1 MFRKFMENGNFRLL
15 LESVEAGENCSV
27 FGLNIGEKLATTES
41 ADFLFYVVGDIDDT
55 VMIEERLV
63 AMGRKCAVL
72 PQVIDVFLGKFS
84 NFDQILKTLYGIKRG
99 EIDAVVLT
107 PEMLTQKVP
116 SMDDLSLIS
125 LKVGDIVDLNKLTK
139 TLITFGYKRVDMV
152 SSVGEFT
159 LRGDVLDIYPLGGEP
174 TRITTDFDT
183 IDAIKLYNSV
193 TMLASKSIASIDIPL
208 CKFFMTSKEDVDKY
222 YEKFDLKKDG
232 GYLEIIDN
240 LACDDCKNMLFDTR
254 LSVTIFDYAPNGMI
268 AFDGAKNIFSKLKDY
283 VQLYNEKIKSV
294 DHPYKKSFEKAII
307 SEKDALSFS
316 STLTLIAFQTIT
328 EANRLF
334 TPKKVFSIRTLPA
347 VNYVRH
353 TNILGL
359 DLTNY
364 SRLGYTVIMCAG
376 SDENKQRLMGE
387 LNKLGINYSAFDMV
401 SQCIKSGINV
411 VRKNYPLD
419 ILLPEEKLAVVS
431 TKSLFGFRK
440 KVVETESVSFEG
452 DVPKAGD
459 YIVHNTHGV
468 GKCLGVETLKISEG
482 YRDYVLMEYKGGDK
496 VYLPVENLD
505 QVSKYVG
512 GEKAPALNKI
522 GGADFAK
529 TKARVKSAVKKIA
542 FDLIALYKE
551 RLNAKGYTYPVDTD
565 MQADFENSFQFDET
579 VDQQKAID
587 DCKLDMESG
596 KIMDRLVCGDVGFG
610 KTEVALRVAFKT
622 ILSGKQVAFMCP
634 TTILSEQH
642 YNTALSRMSD
652 FGVKVAVLNRL
663 KTPRQVEQIKREI
676 GEGKI
681 DLVCGTQK
689 LLASD
694 INYKNL
700 GLLILDEE
708 QKFGVADK
716 EKIKNI
722 KKRVNVL
729 TLSATPIP
737 RTLNM
742 ALMGIRDISIIST
755 PPVIRQSVVVNVL
768 EFNDEMLKT
777 AISRELDRGGQVL
790 IVYNRIDSV
799 YNFATHIRALFEG
812 VKVSVAH
819 GKMTSTEMETEILN
833 LYSGKTQILVST
845 TIIENG
851 IDLPNA
857 NTLIVINSDTL
868 GLSQLYQLKG
878 RVGRSDKLAFAYF
891 TFDGSKALSETAYK
905 RLEAIEEFSEMGSGF
920 KIAMRDLEIRG
931 AGSVLGAEQSG
942 HIEKVG
948 YNMYVQMLGDTVRE
962 LKGEEV
968 ENRLEVRV
976 ETTISAYLSKEYVES
991 TGRRMSMYKDI
1002 ARISSPSALS
1012 EFLASTESIYGEPP
1026 SDLVNLCKISLIK
1039 NLASK
1044 IGATR
1049 VAIKKTS
1056 KIILEDR
1063 DRLTENIIFACEAY
1077 PNNTSLDLSNTP
1089 TIEIKG
1095 IKEDEMLDFLIALL
1109 LSI

>member
-1 MFRKFMENGNFRLL
+1 MFRKFMGNGNFRLL

-27 FGLNIGEKLATTES
+27 FGLNIGEKLATTEG

-55 VMIEERLV
+55 VAIEERLW
-63 AMGRKCAVL
+63 AMGRKCAIM
-72 PQVIDVFLGKFS
+72 PKVIDLFSGKFS
-84 NFDQILKTLYGIKRG
+84 NFEQVLKVLYGIKRG
-99 EIDAVVLT
+99 EIDAVIMT
-107 PEMLTQKVP
+107 PEVLSQKVP
-116 SMDDLSLIS
+116 SIDDLVSVS
-125 LKVGDIVDLNKLTK
+125 LKVGDDVSLDGLTK
-139 TLITFGYKRVDMV
+139 KLVSFGYKRVDMV
-152 SSVGEFT
+152 SGVGEFT

-183 IDAIKLYNSV
+183 IDGIKLYNSV
-193 TMLASKSIASIDIPL
+193 TMLASKSLNSIEIPM
-208 CKFFMTSKEDVDKY
+208 CKFFMATQQNVHEYYDK
-222 YEKFDLKKDG
+222 FGLKKDG
-232 GYLEIIDN
+232 GYFEIIDN
-240 LACDDCKNMLFDTR
+240 LASDDCKNMVFDKR
-254 LSVTIFDYAPNGMI
+254 LLGTIFDYVQNGMI
-268 AFDGAKNIFSKLKDY
+268 VFDGAKNIYSRLNDY
-283 VQLYNEKIKSV
+283 ILSYNEKLKGASA
-294 DHPYKKSFEKAII
+294 PYKKVFEKALV
-307 SEKDALSFS
+307 STKDLLSFPDG
-316 STLTLIAFQTIT
+316 LTLVAFQAIT
-328 EANRLF
+328 EANRIF
-334 TPKKVFSIRTLPA
+334 TPNKVFSIRTLPS

-353 TNILGL
+353 TNVLSL
-359 DLTNY
+359 DLANY
-364 SRLGYTVIMCAG
+364 SRLGYTVILCAG
-376 SDENKQRLMGE
+376 GDENKTRLALE
-387 LNKLGINYSAFDMV
+387 LDRFGVTYSAFDMV
-401 SQCIKSGINV
+401 SQCIKSGINI

-419 ILLPEEKLAVVS
+419 ILLPEEKLAVIS
-431 TKSLFGFRK
+431 TKSLFGLRK

-452 DVPKAGD
+452 DAPKAGD
-459 YIVHNTHGV
+459 YVVHNTHGI
-468 GKCLGVETLKISEG
+468 GKCLGVETLKISG
-482 YRDYVLMEYKGGDK
+482 GFRDYVLMEYKGGDK

-505 QVSKYVG
+505 QITKYVG

-522 GGADFAK
+522 GGTDFAK
-529 TKARVKSAVKKIA
+529 TKEKVKSAVKKIA
-542 FDLIALYKE
+542 FDLIALYRE
-551 RLNAKGYTYPVDTD
+551 RLNAKGHTYPIDTD

-642 YNTALSRMSD
+642 YNTALSRMAD

-663 KTPRQVEQIKREI
+663 KTPKQVEQIKREI

-742 ALMGIRDISIIST
+742 ALMGIRDISVIST

-768 EFNDEMLKT
+768 EYSDEMLKT
-777 AISRELDRGGQVL
+777 AISRELDRDGQVL
-790 IVYNRIDSV
+790 IVYNRIESV
-799 YNFATHIRALFEG
+799 YGFANHIRLLFEG

-819 GKMTSTEMETEILN
+819 GKMTSAEMETEILN

-948 YNMYVQMLGDTVRE
+948 YNMYVQMLGDTVKE

-968 ENRLEVRV
+968 ENRSEVRV
-976 ETTISAYLSKEYVES
+976 ETNISAYLSKEYVES
-991 TGRRMSMYKDI
+991 TNKRMSMYKDI
-1002 ARISSPSALS
+1002 ARISSRDLLK
-1012 EFLASTESIYGEPP
+1012 EFLTSTESVYGEPP
-1026 SDLVNLCKISLIK
+1026 IDLVNLCKISLIK

-1044 IGATR
+1044 IGATKVIIR
-1049 VAIKKTS
+1049 KS
-1056 KIILEDR
+1056 CKIILEDR
-1063 DRLTENIIFACEAY
+1063 DRLTKNIVLACEAY
-1077 PNNTSLDLSNTP
+1077 PDNVSLDLSVSP

-1095 IKEDEMLDFLIALL
+1095 VAEDDVLDFLVAFLMID
-1109 LSI
+1109 

>member
-1 MFRKFMENGNFRLL
+1 MFRKFMANGNFRLL

-27 FGLNIGEKLATTES
+27 FGLNIGEKLAITEG

-55 VMIEERLV
+55 VAIEERLE

-72 PQVIDVFLGKFS
+72 PKVIDAFSGKFA
-84 NFDQILKTLYGIKRG
+84 NFEQMLKVLYGIKRG
-99 EIDAVVLT
+99 EIDAVILT
-107 PEMLTQKVP
+107 PEVLTQRVP
-116 SMDDLSLIS
+116 SVEDLLLLN
-125 LKVGDIVDLNKLTK
+125 LKVGDEVSFYKFSQKLVS
-139 TLITFGYKRVDMV
+139 FGYKRVDMV
-152 SSVGEFT
+152 SAVGEFT

-183 IDAIKLYNSV
+183 IDSIKLYNSV
-193 TMLASKSIASIDIPL
+193 TMLASKSLNSIEIPM
-208 CKFFMTSKEDVDKY
+208 CKYFMTAKEDVDKY
-222 YEKFDLKKDG
+222 YEKYELKKDG
-232 GYLEIIDN
+232 GYFEIIDG
-240 LACDDCKNMLFDTR
+240 LGSDDCKNMLFDKR
-254 LSVTIFDYAPNGMI
+254 LSKTILDYAPNGMLV
-268 AFDGAKNIFSKLKDY
+268 FDGAKNIFSKLSDY
-283 VQLYNEKIKSV
+283 TILYNEKVHELAS
-294 DHPYKKSFEKAII
+294 PYKKPFEKALINV
-307 SEKDALSFS
+307 KDFLNFPQG
-316 STLTLIAFQTIT
+316 LTLVAFQTIT

-334 TPKKVFSIRTLPA
+334 APQKVFSIRTLPS
-347 VNYVRH
+347 VSYVRH

-364 SRLGYTVIMCAG
+364 SRLGYTVILCAG
-376 SDENKQRLMGE
+376 SDENKLRLSGE
-387 LNKLGINYSAFDMV
+387 LNKLGINHATLDMV
-401 SQCIKSGINV
+401 SQCIKSGINI

-419 ILLPEEKLAVVS
+419 ILLPEEKLIVVS
-431 TKSLFGFRK
+431 TKNLFGLRK
-440 KVVETESVSFEG
+440 KVVEVESVSFDG
-452 DVPKAGD
+452 DAPKAGD

-468 GKCLGVETLKISEG
+468 GKCLGVETLKISG
-482 YRDYVLMEYKGGDK
+482 GFRDYVLMEYKGGDK

-505 QVSKYVG
+505 QISKYVG

-529 TKARVKSAVKKIA
+529 TKERVKSAVKKIA
-542 FDLIALYKE
+542 FDLVALYRE
-551 RLNAKGYTYPVDTD
+551 RLNAKGHTYPIDSD
-565 MQADFENSFQFDET
+565 MQADFENAFQFDET

-642 YNTALSRMSD
+642 YNTALSRMSE

-663 KTPRQVEQIKREI
+663 KTPKQVEQIKREI

-681 DLVCGTQK
+681 DLICGTQK
-689 LLASD
+689 LLADD
-694 INYKNL
+694 INYKNI

-716 EKIKNI
+716 EKIKNL

-742 ALMGIRDISIIST
+742 ALMGIRDISVIST

-768 EFNDEMLKT
+768 EFNDEVLKT
-777 AISRELDRGGQVL
+777 AISREIDRGGQVL
-790 IVYNRIDSV
+790 VVYNRIDSV
-799 YNFATHIRALFEG
+799 YGFANHIRSLFEG

-819 GKMTSTEMETEILN
+819 GKMTSAEMETEILN

-948 YNMYVQMLGDTVRE
+948 YNMYVQMLGDTVKE

-968 ENRLEVRV
+968 ENRSEVRV
-976 ETTISAYLSKEYVES
+976 ETGISAYLSKEYVES
-991 TGRRMSMYKDI
+991 TSKRMSMYKDI
-1002 ARISSPSALS
+1002 ARISSTKALNEFLS
-1012 EFLASTESIYGEPP
+1012 ETESVYGEPP
-1026 SDLVNLCKISLIK
+1026 LELVNLCKISLIK
-1039 NLASK
+1039 NLCSK
-1044 IGATR
+1044 IGASR
-1049 VAIKKTS
+1049 VIIKKVS
-1056 KIILEDR
+1056 KIILENR
-1063 DRLTENIIFACEAY
+1063 DRISENIVLACQGYED
-1077 PNNTSLDLSNTP
+1077 NVSLDLSGAP
-1089 TIEIKG
+1089 TIEIKKVG
-1095 IKEDEMLDFLIALL
+1095 ENEMLDFLVAFLL
-1109 LSI
+1109 LV